1 MAAVQWNA
9 VDDEL
14 LSQGVTGQEGGGHP
28 GVDPG
33 LGSPSFPAQRLRQ
46 PSPPAAEVDPA
57 SSDPA
62 VRAARA
68 VAKCIQADPD
78 GCHSWASS
86 FGAVR

>member
-1 MAAVQWNA
+1 MTAAQPNA
-9 VDDEL
+9 VGGEL

-28 GVDPG
+28 EVAPG
-33 LGSPSFPAQRLRQ
+33 RGSSSFPAQRLQQ

-68 VAKCIQADPD
+68 VAKCINVDPD
-78 GCHSWASS
+78 GGHS
-86 FGAVR
+86 GRRPLVE